1 MFTFSARYMYFYHI
15 SNNFNILWFSLNFH
29 VLFLLA
35 YLTLC
40 MYCYMG
46 GCSSSC
52 RESFFF
58 LNCIFFLNLF
68 IIQSYAI
75 DKYASPK
82 RPCYM
87 YMFHIN
93 IWVCFQNVIVTSL
106 FWLFLKKKNMVT
118 IETELLQVGYIF
130 VVKCS
135 WFLMKKTIGITFCP
149 EIYYIFQPT
158 WPN

>member
-93 IWVCFQNVIVTSL
+93 IWVCFQKVIVTSL
-106 FWLFLKKKNMVT
+106 FWLFLKKKHGNNRNRIVT
-118 IETELLQVGYIF
+118 GWLYFCCQV
-130 VVKCS
+130 
-135 WFLMKKTIGITFCP
+135 FLISDKKNTGITFCP